1 MALPKHSQGAGAEVA
16 ADGSTSTSPME
27 DDGGTLDDLGQ
38 GQGHHEEDND
48 DDQHLSSSSSTGNKH
63 KQTSCLLPARSL
75 RSTDEASHSQQADC
89 GVRSLSF
96 SKILSFR
103 MWAPGG
109 SSSPTC
115 LEDYIAGQ
123 HQLEHDDD
131 EADKLMK
138 QVCRSQSVPATSVAR
153 RRSSG
158 TTAKGKGSRRV
169 ADSSSLRRLRVVPL
183 RVPLPPPPPLQDEA
197 ARGTADAIATTV
209 TTGEEEED
217 QDIAA
222 EEAVCRICM
231 VALSE
236 EAVFKLECCC
246 KGELALAHRACAI
259 KWFSIK
265 GNGSCDVCS
274 QEVLNLPVTLRRL
287 PDRQSVIQAA
297 AAAQAQG
304 TQADGGGG
312 DPTATTNTT
321 RYRVW
326 HGTPILI
333 IVSMLAYFCFLEQLL
348 VGDHGTAA
356 LAISLPFACVLGLF
370 SSLSTTKMVSRR
382 YVWIYSAAQFLFI
395 VLFTHIFYRYVRL
408 QAVIAIILSA
418 FAGFSVAI
426 CTNYS
431 LLQILRWRRARHAV
445 ASPTSTARAADAG
458 GLHGSSPRDPPSAPV
473 AVAVTV
479 AEVDLEIALPPTSAP
494 APAPAP
500 A

>member
-1 MALPKHSQGAGAEVA
+1 VLRAQGAGAEVA

-27 DDGGTLDDLGQ
+27 DDGGTLDDLEQGQ

-48 DDQHLSSSSSTGNKH
+48 DDHHFSSSSSTGNKH

-348 VGDHGTAA
+348 VSCLLHSSLLVLPPSPSWNGTAA
-356 LAISLPFACVLGLF
+356 D
-370 SSLSTTKMVSRR
+370 
-382 YVWIYSAAQFLFI
+382 Q
-395 VLFTHIFYRYVRL
+395 
-408 QAVIAIILSA
+408 
-418 FAGFSVAI
+418 
-426 CTNYS
+426 N
-431 LLQILRWRRARHAV
+431 
-445 ASPTSTARAADAG
+445 
-458 GLHGSSPRDPPSAPV
+458 
-473 AVAVTV
+473 
-479 AEVDLEIALPPTSAP
+479 E
-494 APAPAP
+494 
-500 A
+500 

>member
-1 MALPKHSQGAGAEVA
+1 VLRAQGAGAEVA
-16 ADGSTSTSPME
+16 ADGSTSTSTSPVE

-38 GQGHHEEDND
+38 GQRQGHHEEDND
-48 DDQHLSSSSSTGNKH
+48 DDHHFSSSSSTGNKH

-287 PDRQSVIQAA
+287 PDHPSVIQAA
-297 AAAQAQG
+297 AALAQAQAQAQAQG

-348 VGDHGTAA
+348 VSCLLH
-356 LAISLPFACVLGLF
+356 
-370 SSLSTTKMVSRR
+370 SSLLVLPPSWNGMEQLLIRMNEHGNAGRR
-382 YVWIYSAAQFLFI
+382 PWHGGSGHLLALRLRPWPLLLPIHNKDGVQEIRMDLLCSAVPLHRAL
-395 VLFTHIFYRYVRL
+395 H
-408 QAVIAIILSA
+408 AH
-418 FAGFSVAI
+418 
-426 CTNYS
+426 
-431 LLQILRWRRARHAV
+431 LLQIRKSMRHP
-445 ASPTSTARAADAG
+445 SISISTTTTTYC
-458 GLHGSSPRDPPSAPV
+458 LHVCGV
-473 AVAVTV
+473 
-479 AEVDLEIALPPTSAP
+479 
-494 APAPAP
+494 
-500 A
+500 